1 LWAKAGGSIAALQN
15 YLPSGR
21 IMSGTALIF
30 GISGQDGSLLAKHL
44 LTQGWTVHGTSR
56 DAELN
61 EFANLTRLGIRNSV
75 TAHSANPIDFRS
87 VIQVIE
93 RTAPDHVYNLGGQ
106 SSVGLSFEQ
115 PIETYESIVVATL
128 NILESIRFLKR
139 SIRFYNAA
147 SSECFGD
154 TKLAADETTSFHPR
168 SPYAVAKSAAFW
180 AVANYRD
187 AYGLFAA
194 SGILFNHESPLR
206 PARFVTQKVIRAAT
220 DIANKR
226 RTEPLVLGNLD
237 VWRDWGWAEEY
248 VEAMHLILRQDGPR
262 DFVVATG
269 QSESLKAFVAEAFA
283 AFGLD
288 WRPHVISSGEFMRP
302 SDISVSTGC
311 PDLAQRILGWKAQ
324 VRMPEVVRRL
334 ASAAVSPATSEEEAR
349 TSRRSL
355 RRP

>member
-1 LWAKAGGSIAALQN
+1 MTGI
-15 YLPSGR
+15 
-21 IMSGTALIF
+21 ALIF

-44 LTQGWTVHGTSR
+44 LAEGWVVHGTSR

-61 EFANLTRLGIRNSV
+61 GFANLIRLGIRDQV
-75 TAHSANPIDFRS
+75 TVHSANPIDFRS

-93 RTAPDHVYNLGGQ
+93 RTEPAHVYNLGGQ

-128 NILESIRFLKR
+128 NILESIRFLNS

-154 TKLAADETTSFHPR
+154 TNVVADETTSFRPR

-180 AVANYRD
+180 AVANYRES
-187 AYGLFAA
+187 YGLFAA

-206 PARFVTQKVIRAAT
+206 PLRFVTPKIVRDAAEF
-220 DIANKR
+220 AFKG
-226 RTEPLVLGNLD
+226 RTELLRLGNLD
-237 VWRDWGWAEEY
+237 VHRDWGWAEEY
-248 VEAMHLILRQDGPR
+248 VAAVHLILKHDNPD

-269 QSESLKAFVAEAFA
+269 QSEPLRGFVAEAFA

-288 WRPHVISSGEFMRP
+288 WRAHVVSVPELNRP
-302 SDISVSTGC
+302 SEIGRSAGTAERAHR
-311 PDLAQRILGWKAQ
+311 LLKWKAK
-324 VRMPEVVRRL
+324 VLMPEVVQRL
-334 ASAAVSPATSEEEAR
+334 ARAASAEFGAGLKDTTADA
-349 TSRRSL
+349 
-355 RRP
+355 

>member
-1 LWAKAGGSIAALQN
+1 
-15 YLPSGR
+15 
-21 IMSGTALIF
+21 MTGTALIF

-44 LTQGWTVHGTSR
+44 LAQGWTVHGTSR

-61 EFANLTRLGIRNSV
+61 EFANLARLGIRHGV
-75 TAHSANPIDFRS
+75 TLHSANPIDFRS

-93 RTAPDHVYNLGGQ
+93 RAAPDHVYNLGGQ

-128 NILESIRFLKR
+128 NILESIRFLKK

-154 TKLAADETTSFHPR
+154 TETPADETTSFHPR

-180 AVANYRD
+180 AVANYRES
-187 AYGLFAA
+187 YGLFAA

-206 PARFVTQKVIRAAT
+206 PARFVTQKVIRAAA
-220 DIANKR
+220 DIAAKR
-226 RTEPLVLGNLD
+226 RKEPLVIGNLD
-237 VWRDWGWAEEY
+237 VRRDWGWAEEY
-248 VEAMHLILRQDGPR
+248 VEAMHLILRHDTPQ

-269 QSESLKAFVAEAFA
+269 QSEPLEAFVAEAFR

-288 WRPHVISSGEFMRP
+288 WRAHVVSSGELFRP
-302 SDISVSTGC
+302 SDIRVSAGC
-311 PDLAQRILGWKAQ
+311 PDRAHRTLGWKAQ
-324 VRMPEVVRRL
+324 VRMPDVVRRL
-334 ASAAVSPATSEEEAR
+334 ARAAGAAGGKAEAFSQSGHAAPSASAF
-349 TSRRSL
+349 
-355 RRP
+355 

>member
-1 LWAKAGGSIAALQN
+1 MA
-15 YLPSGR
+15 
-21 IMSGTALIF
+21 GTAMIF
-30 GISGQDGSLLAKHL
+30 GISGQDGSLLGKHL
-44 LTQGWTVHGTSR
+44 LTRGWTVHGTSR

-61 EFANLTRLGIRNSV
+61 GFANLTRLGIRNSV
-75 TAHSANPIDFRS
+75 TLHSANPIDFRS

-115 PIETYESIVVATL
+115 SIETYGSIVVATL
-128 NILESIRFLKR
+128 NILESMRFLRR

-154 TKLAADETTSFHPR
+154 TKVAADEATPFFPR

-206 PARFVTQKVIRAAT
+206 PARFVTQKVIRAAA
-220 DIANKR
+220 DIAMKR
-226 RTEPLVLGNLD
+226 RTEPLVLGDLD

-248 VEAMHLILRQDGPR
+248 VKAMHLILRHDDPQ

-269 QSESLKAFVAEAFA
+269 QSEPLKAFVAEAFA
-283 AFGLD
+283 AFNLD
-288 WRPHVISSGEFMRP
+288 WRAHVVSSGEFMRP
-302 SDISVSTGC
+302 SDISVSAGC
-311 PDLAQRILGWKAQ
+311 PDRAHRVLGWKAQ

-334 ASAAVSPATSEEEAR
+334 ASAAALRPIQR
-349 TSRRSL
+349 TTFD
-355 RRP
+355 

>member
-1 LWAKAGGSIAALQN
+1 
-15 YLPSGR
+15 
-21 IMSGTALIF
+21 MSGTALIF
-30 GISGQDGSLLAKHL
+30 GISGQDGSLLARHL
-44 LTQGWTVHGTSR
+44 LSQGWTVHGTSR

-61 EFANLTRLGIRNSV
+61 EFVNLTRLGIRNSV

-154 TKLAADETTSFHPR
+154 TKVAADETTPFHPR

-187 AYGLFAA
+187 SYGLFAT

-206 PARFVTQKVIRAAT
+206 PGRFVTQKVIRTAV
-220 DIANKR
+220 DIAKKR

-237 VWRDWGWAEEY
+237 VARDWGWAEEY
-248 VEAMHLILRQDGPR
+248 VEAMHLILRHDDPQ

-269 QSESLKAFVAEAFA
+269 HSDPLKAFVAEAFA

-288 WRPHVISSGEFMRP
+288 WQAHVISSGEFMRP

-311 PDLAQRILGWKAQ
+311 PDRAYGILGWKAQ
-324 VRMPEVVRRL
+324 MRMPEVVRRL
-334 ASAAVSPATSEEEAR
+334 ATAAVSPPTSQEEWQR
-349 TSRRSL
+349 TSRGAGRL
-355 RRP
+355 ALAT

>member
-1 LWAKAGGSIAALQN
+1 MTS
-15 YLPSGR
+15 
-21 IMSGTALIF
+21 TALIF

-44 LTQGWTVHGTSR
+44 LTRGWTVHGTSR

-61 EFANLTRLGIRNSV
+61 EFTNLSRLGIRKSV
-75 TAHSANPIDFRS
+75 KVHSANPIDFRS

-154 TKLAADETTSFHPR
+154 TKVAADETTAFHPR

-180 AVANYRD
+180 AVANYRE
-187 AYGLFAA
+187 AYGLFGA

-206 PARFVTQKVIRAAT
+206 PARFVTQKVIRAAA
-220 DIANKR
+220 DIALKR
-226 RTEPLVLGNLD
+226 RTEPLVLGNLE

-248 VEAMHLILRQDGPR
+248 VEAMHLMLLHDSPQD
-262 DFVVATG
+262 FIVATG
-269 QSESLKAFVAEAFA
+269 QSEPLKAFVAAAFA
-283 AFGLD
+283 AFDLD
-288 WRPHVISSGEFMRP
+288 WQAHVISSGEFIRP
-302 SDISVSTGC
+302 SDISVSAGC
-311 PDLAQRILGWKAQ
+311 PDRAARILGWKAQ
-324 VRMPEVVRRL
+324 LRMPEVVRRL
-334 ASAAVSPATSEEEAR
+334 AAAAGTLG
-349 TSRRSL
+349 L
-355 RRP
+355 R

>member
-1 LWAKAGGSIAALQN
+1 LWANTHGSIAAFVQN
-15 YLPSGR
+15 FLPSGR

-44 LTQGWTVHGTSR
+44 LTRGWTVHGTSR

-61 EFANLTRLGIRNSV
+61 EFANLTRLGIRNGV

-154 TKLAADETTSFHPR
+154 TKVAADETASFHPR

-206 PARFVTQKVIRAAT
+206 PARFVTQKVIRAAA
-220 DIANKR
+220 DIAKKR

-248 VEAMHLILRQDGPR
+248 VEAMHLILRQDDPQ

-269 QSESLKAFVAEAFA
+269 QSEPLKAFVAEAFA

-288 WRPHVISSGEFMRP
+288 WRAHVISSGELMRP

-311 PDLAQRILGWKAQ
+311 PDRAHRILGWKAQ

-334 ASAAVSPATSEEEAR
+334 ATAAVSPATS
-349 TSRRSL
+349 
-355 RRP
+355 

>member
-1 LWAKAGGSIAALQN
+1 LWANTHGSIAAFVQSF
-15 YLPSGR
+15 LPSGR

-44 LTQGWTVHGTSR
+44 LTRGWTVHGTSR

-61 EFANLTRLGIRNSV
+61 EFANLTRLGIRNAV

-154 TKLAADETTSFHPR
+154 TTVAADETTSFHPR

-206 PARFVTQKVIRAAT
+206 PARFVTQKVIRAAA
-220 DIANKR
+220 DIAKKR

-248 VEAMHLILRQDGPR
+248 VEAMHLILRQDDPQ

-269 QSESLKAFVAEAFA
+269 QSEPLKAFVAEAFA

-288 WRPHVISSGEFMRP
+288 WRAHVISSGELMRP

-311 PDLAQRILGWKAQ
+311 PDRANRILGWKAQ

-334 ASAAVSPATSEEEAR
+334 ASAAVSPATSQEEAR
-349 TSRRSL
+349 MSRR
-355 RRP
+355 

>member
-1 LWAKAGGSIAALQN
+1 
-15 YLPSGR
+15 
-21 IMSGTALIF
+21 MSGTALIF

-44 LTQGWTVHGTSR
+44 LTRGWTVHGTSR

-61 EFANLTRLGIRNSV
+61 EFANLTRLGIRHSV
-75 TAHSANPIDFRS
+75 AVHSANPIDFRS

-154 TKLAADETTSFHPR
+154 TKGAADETTPFHPR

-206 PARFVTQKVIRAAT
+206 PARFVTQKVVRAAA
-220 DIANKR
+220 DIAMKR
-226 RTEPLVLGNLD
+226 RTEPLVLGNLE

-248 VEAMHLILRQDGPR
+248 VEAMHLILQHDTPQ

-269 QSESLKAFVAEAFA
+269 QSEPLKAFVAEAFA

-288 WRPHVISSGEFMRP
+288 WRAHVRSSGEYMRP
-302 SDISVSTGC
+302 SDISVSAGC
-311 PDLAQRILGWKAQ
+311 PDRAHRILGWKAQ
-324 VRMPEVVRRL
+324 LRMPEVVRRL
-334 ASAAVSPATSEEEAR
+334 AGPAVPATIEE
-349 TSRRSL
+349 TPRRSL

>member
-1 LWAKAGGSIAALQN
+1 LWANARGSIAALQN
-15 YLPSGR
+15 CLPSGR
-21 IMSGTALIF
+21 IMLGTALIF

-206 PARFVTQKVIRAAT
+206 PARFVTQKVIRAAA

-269 QSESLKAFVAEAFA
+269 QSEPLKAFVAEAFA

-288 WRPHVISSGEFMRP
+288 WRAHVISSGDFMRP

-311 PDLAQRILGWKAQ
+311 PDLAHRILGWKAQ

-334 ASAAVSPATSEEEAR
+334 ASVAVSPATSEEEAR

>member
-1 LWAKAGGSIAALQN
+1 LWANARGSIAALQN

-206 PARFVTQKVIRAAT
+206 PARFVTQKVIRAAA

-269 QSESLKAFVAEAFA
+269 QSEPLKAFVAEAFA

-288 WRPHVISSGEFMRP
+288 WRSHVISSGQFMRP

-311 PDLAQRILGWKAQ
+311 PDLAHRILGWKAQ

-349 TSRRSL
+349 ASRRSL

>member
-1 LWAKAGGSIAALQN
+1 
-15 YLPSGR
+15 
-21 IMSGTALIF
+21 MSGSALIF
-30 GISGQDGSLLAKHL
+30 GISGQDGSLLARHL
-44 LTQGWTVHGTSR
+44 LTRGWTVHGTSR

-61 EFANLTRLGIRNSV
+61 EFASLTRLGVRTSV
-75 TAHSANPIDFRS
+75 TVHSANPIDFRS

-128 NILESIRFLKR
+128 NILESIRFLKKP
-139 SIRFYNAA
+139 IRFYNAA

-154 TKLAADETTSFHPR
+154 TRAAADETTPFHPR

-206 PARFVTQKVIRAAT
+206 PGRFVTQKVIRAAA
-220 DIANKR
+220 DIAMKR
-226 RTEPLVLGNLD
+226 RTEPLILGNLD

-248 VEAMHLILRQDGPR
+248 VEAMHLILRHESPQ

-269 QSESLKAFVAEAFA
+269 QSQPLKAFVAEAFA

-288 WRPHVISSGEFMRP
+288 WRAHVISSGEFMRP

-311 PDLAQRILGWKAQ
+311 PNRAQRILGWKAQ
-324 VRMPEVVRRL
+324 VRMCEVVRRL
-334 ASAAVSPATSEEEAR
+334 ARAAAPVLVAVSPSTSQNI
-349 TSRRSL
+349 T
-355 RRP
+355 